1 MATRGRKQSVSAQD
15 ILLTMIN
22 DAINDV
28 SDGNYLGR
36 VASGREETAPAQVPS
51 TYGYLQAA
59 RAAAPA
65 APAAPVESAAPAT
78 PAIPATPAAPAAPV
92 INTAPVIRQM
102 PDAYQPIHVGLPPLS
117 TYMPSPAQQSAP
129 VQSFSPLSTEVRPDV
144 VQAQERYNA
153 AMGLSDYPVEPNAP
167 LRFLP
172 NPLNTAVRPDV
183 AQAQERYGAAMGLS
197 DYPVQQSA
205 PVQMLPNLLN
215 TAVRP
220 DVAQAQERYG
230 AAMGIYSYP
239 AQQSAP
245 VQLLPNPL
253 NTAVRPDVA
262 QAQERYNAAMGIYD
276 YPVQEEAGFRFTAPI
291 PIPYPATTGP
301 VANSNALLNT
311 HAPTT
316 NGGLLADSILR
327 NGYDYIQSADNR
339 SPVQIIPR

>member
-36 VASGREETAPAQVPS
+36 VASGRGETAPAQVPS

-65 APAAPVESAAPAT
+65 APAARVESAA
-78 PAIPATPAAPAAPV
+78 PAAPAAPV

-153 AMGLSDYPVEPNAP
+153 AMGLSDYPVEPNAS

-183 AQAQERYGAAMGLS
+183 VQAQERYGAAMGLS

-215 TAVRP
+215 TEVRP
-220 DVAQAQERYG
+220 D
-230 AAMGIYSYP
+230 
-239 AQQSAP
+239 
-245 VQLLPNPL
+245 
-253 NTAVRPDVA
+253 AV

-276 YPVQEEAGFRFTAPI
+276 YPVQEEAGFRFTAPV

-311 HAPTT
+311 HAPAT
-316 NGGLLADSILR
+316 NGSTLADSILR

-339 SPVQIIPR
+339 SPVQITTR

>member
-36 VASGREETAPAQVPS
+36 VASGREETAPAQAPS

-65 APAAPVESAAPAT
+65 APAAPVEPAA
-78 PAIPATPAAPAAPV
+78 PAAPAAPV

-153 AMGLSDYPVEPNAP
+153 AMGLSDYPVEPNAS
-167 LRFLP
+167 LKFLP

-183 AQAQERYGAAMGLS
+183 VQAQERYGAAMGLP
-197 DYPVQQSA
+197 DYLVQQSA

-215 TAVRP
+215 TEVRP
-220 DVAQAQERYG
+220 D
-230 AAMGIYSYP
+230 
-239 AQQSAP
+239 
-245 VQLLPNPL
+245 
-253 NTAVRPDVA
+253 AV

-276 YPVQEEAGFRFTAPI
+276 YPVQEEAGFRFTAPV

-311 HAPTT
+311 HAPATT
-316 NGGLLADSILR
+316 GGTLADSILR

-339 SPVQIIPR
+339 SPVQITTR

>member
-36 VASGREETAPAQVPS
+36 VASGRGETAPAQVPS

-65 APAAPVESAAPAT
+65 APAAPVE
-78 PAIPATPAAPAAPV
+78 PAAPAAPV
-92 INTAPVIRQM
+92 INTTPVIRQM

-153 AMGLSDYPVEPNAP
+153 AMGLSDYPVEPNAT

-183 AQAQERYGAAMGLS
+183 VQAQERYGAAMGLP

-215 TAVRP
+215 TEVRP
-220 DVAQAQERYG
+220 D
-230 AAMGIYSYP
+230 
-239 AQQSAP
+239 
-245 VQLLPNPL
+245 
-253 NTAVRPDVA
+253 AV

-276 YPVQEEAGFRFTAPI
+276 YPVQEEAGFRFTAPV

-311 HAPTT
+311 HAPATT
-316 NGGLLADSILR
+316 GGTLADSILR

-339 SPVQIIPR
+339 SPVQITTR

>member
-36 VASGREETAPAQVPS
+36 VASGRGETAPAQAPS

-59 RAAAPA
+59 RATAPAAPA
-65 APAAPVESAAPAT
+65 APAAPVE
-78 PAIPATPAAPAAPV
+78 PAAPAAPV
-92 INTAPVIRQM
+92 INTTPVIRQM

-183 AQAQERYGAAMGLS
+183 VQAQERYGAAMGLP
-197 DYPVQQSA
+197 DYPVQQNA

-215 TAVRP
+215 TEVRP
-220 DVAQAQERYG
+220 D
-230 AAMGIYSYP
+230 
-239 AQQSAP
+239 
-245 VQLLPNPL
+245 
-253 NTAVRPDVA
+253 AV

-311 HAPTT
+311 HAPAT
-316 NGGLLADSILR
+316 NGGTLADSILR

-339 SPVQIIPR
+339 SPVQITTR

>member
-65 APAAPVESAAPAT
+65 APAAPVESAAPA
-78 PAIPATPAAPAAPV
+78 APAAPM
-92 INTAPVIRQM
+92 INTTPVIRQM

-172 NPLNTAVRPDV
+172 DPLNTAVRPDV
-183 AQAQERYGAAMGLS
+183 VQAQERYGAAMGLP
-197 DYPVQQSA
+197 DYSVQQSA

-215 TAVRP
+215 T
-220 DVAQAQERYG
+220 E
-230 AAMGIYSYP
+230 
-239 AQQSAP
+239 
-245 VQLLPNPL
+245 
-253 NTAVRPDVA
+253 VRPDVA

-276 YPVQEEAGFRFTAPI
+276 YPVQEEAGFHFTAPI

-311 HAPTT
+311 HAPAT
-316 NGGLLADSILR
+316 NGGTLADSILR

-339 SPVQIIPR
+339 SPVQITTR

>member
-1 MATRGRKQSVSAQD
+1 MATRRRKQSVSAQD

-36 VASGREETAPAQVPS
+36 VASGRGETAPAQVPS

-65 APAAPVESAAPAT
+65 APAAPVE
-78 PAIPATPAAPAAPV
+78 PAAPAAPV
-92 INTAPVIRQM
+92 INTTPVIRQM

-183 AQAQERYGAAMGLS
+183 VQAQERYGAAMGLP

-215 TAVRP
+215 TEVRP
-220 DVAQAQERYG
+220 D
-230 AAMGIYSYP
+230 
-239 AQQSAP
+239 
-245 VQLLPNPL
+245 
-253 NTAVRPDVA
+253 AV

-276 YPVQEEAGFRFTAPI
+276 YPVQEEAGFRFTAPV

-311 HAPTT
+311 HAPATT
-316 NGGLLADSILR
+316 GGTLADSILR

-339 SPVQIIPR
+339 SPVQITTR

>member
-36 VASGREETAPAQVPS
+36 VASGREETAPAQAPS

-65 APAAPVESAAPAT
+65 APAAPVESAA
-78 PAIPATPAAPAAPV
+78 PAAPAAPV

-183 AQAQERYGAAMGLS
+183 VQAQERYGAAMGLP

-215 TAVRP
+215 TEVRP
-220 DVAQAQERYG
+220 D
-230 AAMGIYSYP
+230 
-239 AQQSAP
+239 
-245 VQLLPNPL
+245 
-253 NTAVRPDVA
+253 AV

-276 YPVQEEAGFRFTAPI
+276 YPVQEEAGFRFTAPV

-311 HAPTT
+311 HAPAA
-316 NGGLLADSILR
+316 NGGTLADSILR
-327 NGYDYIQSADNR
+327 NEYDYIQSADNR
-339 SPVQIIPR
+339 SPVQITTR

>member
-36 VASGREETAPAQVPS
+36 VASGREETAPAQAPS

-65 APAAPVESAAPAT
+65 APAAPVEPAA
-78 PAIPATPAAPAAPV
+78 PAAPAAPV
-92 INTAPVIRQM
+92 INTAPVVRQM

-129 VQSFSPLSTEVRPDV
+129 VQSFSPLSMEVRPDV

-183 AQAQERYGAAMGLS
+183 AQAQERYGAAMGLP

-215 TAVRP
+215 TEVRP
-220 DVAQAQERYG
+220 D
-230 AAMGIYSYP
+230 
-239 AQQSAP
+239 
-245 VQLLPNPL
+245 
-253 NTAVRPDVA
+253 AV

-311 HAPTT
+311 HAPAT
-316 NGGLLADSILR
+316 NGGTLADSILR

-339 SPVQIIPR
+339 SPVQITTR

>member
-1 MATRGRKQSVSAQD
+1 MATRGRKQSVSTQD

-36 VASGREETAPAQVPS
+36 VASGREETAPAQAPS

-65 APAAPVESAAPAT
+65 APAAPVE
-78 PAIPATPAAPAAPV
+78 PAAPAAPV
-92 INTAPVIRQM
+92 INTAPVVRQM

-183 AQAQERYGAAMGLS
+183 VQAQERYGAAMGLP
-197 DYPVQQSA
+197 DYPVQQSV

-215 TAVRP
+215 T
-220 DVAQAQERYG
+220 E
-230 AAMGIYSYP
+230 
-239 AQQSAP
+239 
-245 VQLLPNPL
+245 
-253 NTAVRPDVA
+253 VRPDVA

-291 PIPYPATTGP
+291 PIPYPATIGP

-311 HAPTT
+311 HAPATT
-316 NGGLLADSILR
+316 GGTLADSILR

-339 SPVQIIPR
+339 SPVQITTR

>member
-28 SDGNYLGR
+28 SNGNYLGH
-36 VASGREETAPAQVPS
+36 VASGQEETAPAQAPS

-65 APAAPVESAAPAT
+65 TPAAPVESA
-78 PAIPATPAAPAAPV
+78 AAPV

-117 TYMPSPAQQSAP
+117 IYMPSPAQQNAP
-129 VQSFSPLSTEVRPDV
+129 VQSFSPLNTEVRPDV
-144 VQAQERYNA
+144 V
-153 AMGLSDYPVEPNAP
+153 
-167 LRFLP
+167 
-172 NPLNTAVRPDV
+172 
-183 AQAQERYGAAMGLS
+183 
-197 DYPVQQSA
+197 
-205 PVQMLPNLLN
+205 
-215 TAVRP
+215 
-220 DVAQAQERYG
+220 
-230 AAMGIYSYP
+230 
-239 AQQSAP
+239 
-245 VQLLPNPL
+245 
-253 NTAVRPDVA
+253 

-311 HAPTT
+311 HAPAAT
-316 NGGLLADSILR
+316 GGLLENAILR

-339 SPVQIIPR
+339 SPVQITTR